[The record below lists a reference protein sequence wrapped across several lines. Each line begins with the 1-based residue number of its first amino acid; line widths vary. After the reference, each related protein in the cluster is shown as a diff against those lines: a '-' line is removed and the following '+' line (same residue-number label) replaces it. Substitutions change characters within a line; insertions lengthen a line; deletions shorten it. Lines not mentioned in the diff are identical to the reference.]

1 MPAQAES
8 LAGSLTNP
16 RPSHV
21 EDSSIPA
28 GQQSVHSET
37 LGTSSSTASPYPTTL
52 DRPSIN
58 TYVLNGPSGATSTRQ
73 STSRSISTSN
83 IDTPISR
90 PEDMPIGSSWAG
102 VNWNIDLGQSSLFGN
117 QGKDQYEGN
126 DGLVQADLDGWIT
139 SNGMD
144 FDSAVALALITAPQT
159 SSAGQGNISYLHQQQ
174 LMDEPDGL
182 TPFFPT
188 IEQRHQASKVY
199 MNVVGR

>member
-1 MPAQAES
+1 
-8 LAGSLTNP
+8 
-16 RPSHV
+16 
-21 EDSSIPA
+21 
-28 GQQSVHSET
+28 
-37 LGTSSSTASPYPTTL
+37 
-52 DRPSIN
+52 
-58 TYVLNGPSGATSTRQ
+58 
-73 STSRSISTSN
+73 
-83 IDTPISR
+83 
-90 PEDMPIGSSWAG
+90 MPIGSSWAG
-102 VNWNIDLGQSSLFGN
+102 LDWNIDLGQSSLFGN

-159 SSAGQGNISYLHQQQ
+159 SSAGQGNLSYLHQQN

-199 MNVVGR
+199 ITVMGR